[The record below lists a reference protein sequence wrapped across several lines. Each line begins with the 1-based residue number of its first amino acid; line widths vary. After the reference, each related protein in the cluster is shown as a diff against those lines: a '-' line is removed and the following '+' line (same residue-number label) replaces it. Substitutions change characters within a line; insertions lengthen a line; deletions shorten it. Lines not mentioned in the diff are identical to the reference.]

1 LWNNLQRQ
9 LDEKTARV
17 ECRSDEKLQLLLH
30 DRKGNSSYAQTWSY
44 TTRNNYVTLPCYNIF
59 PRTPHYRIVSWIFT
73 QRTRNY
79 PIRLTD
85 RNGKRNRQL
94 SLVPCPSKGQKKI
107 SAKNWPLL
115 CARNLYWYLKKLY
128 CIFAFETDCRSFFCL
143 WASKDHFIAIIFNI
157 NSFLKKILFH

>member
-1 LWNNLQRQ
+1 MSIRWKASIVIARQKRKFFLRADLELYNPKQLCNIAVLQHFPPDASLQNCELNLYAKNQKLSNSFDWQKWQKKSTIVTCPMSFQR
-9 LDEKTARV
+9 
-17 ECRSDEKLQLLLH
+17 S
-30 DRKGNSSYAQTWSY
+30 
-44 TTRNNYVTLPCYNIF
+44 
-59 PRTPHYRIVSWIFT
+59 
-73 QRTRNY
+73 
-79 PIRLTD
+79 
-85 RNGKRNRQL
+85 
-94 SLVPCPSKGQKKI
+94 KKI